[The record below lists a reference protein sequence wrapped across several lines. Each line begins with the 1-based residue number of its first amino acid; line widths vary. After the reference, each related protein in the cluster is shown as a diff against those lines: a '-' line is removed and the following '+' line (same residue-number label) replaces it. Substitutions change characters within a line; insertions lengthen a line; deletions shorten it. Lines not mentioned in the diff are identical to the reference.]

1 MTVRT
6 PLKIVSGNLQEMSTT
21 DIDNIKAQVLYLYGT
36 DPSVTLSQVA
46 SGGTLDAINDTRLQA
61 GAMVTRA
68 GDGSP
73 VDGGA
78 AEFFPAAETPDISTV
93 TVAYDRITQA
103 NVDTTETA
111 DTNSLAFPVFNNSGN
126 IQSMTLTDMYDTFI
140 YPQIDILIDGADR
153 PGTFKIHT
161 ATTLSGNTIVSSTPV
176 FSDTRA
182 DVSAYTAAGI
192 GEDEDQPTTVT
203 NYYLFKT
210 DAGSATAYSKPL
222 YVRNADKNLQEYTTA
237 ESDAILLN
245 CIRHV
250 ASEVAG
256 NTIRYRVNGD
266 GNNKGS
272 GMVNTVLNGTGNYQT
287 HEAGADDY
295 RSQKFP
301 DGSVSTQATHFLK
314 IYKV

>member
-21 DIDNIKAQVLYLYGT
+21 DINNIKAQVLYLYGT
-36 DPSVTLSQVA
+36 SPSVTVSQVA

-78 AEFFPAAETPDISTV
+78 AEFLAAGSTPDISTV
-93 TVAYDRITQA
+93 TVSYDRINQTTA
-103 NVDTTETA
+103 NTTATA

-140 YPQIDILIDGADR
+140 YPQINVLIDGGDR
-153 PGTFKIHT
+153 PGTFRIHS
-161 ATTLSGNTIVSSTPV
+161 ATSLSGHTIVSSTPV

-182 DVSAYTAAGI
+182 DVSAYTAGGI
-192 GEDEDQPTTVT
+192 GEAVDQPSTVT
-203 NYYLFKT
+203 SYYLFKT
-210 DAGSATAYSKPL
+210 NAGSATAYSKPL
-222 YVRNADKNLQEYTTA
+222 YVRNADKDLKEYTTA

-250 ASEVAG
+250 ASEVTG
-256 NTIRYRVNGD
+256 NKIRYRVNGA
-266 GNNKGS
+266 GNNRGS
-272 GMVNTVLNGTGNYQT
+272 GMVNTVLNGSGNYQT
-287 HEAGADDY
+287 NKAGADDY

-301 DGSVSTQATHFLK
+301 NGSVSTQATHFLK